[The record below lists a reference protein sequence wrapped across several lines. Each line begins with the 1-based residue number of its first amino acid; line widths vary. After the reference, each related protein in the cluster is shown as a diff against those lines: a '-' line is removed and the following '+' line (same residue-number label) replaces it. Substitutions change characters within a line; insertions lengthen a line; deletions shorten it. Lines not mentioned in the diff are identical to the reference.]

1 MTDLSQLEP
10 AVAETVDLTTDAV
23 DDPAAIDHYRH
34 WAEQPL
40 DGPPTIS
47 IVIPA
52 YNEEWRILPTIGA
65 IAVEISK
72 RGVPW
77 ELIVSDDGSTDDT
90 RRLVREL
97 KLPNLRL
104 LESANTGKGG
114 AVRRG
119 VLAARGAYVLFA
131 DADQSTP
138 IEQFDEL
145 LEQIDVHG
153 ADVVVGSRGADGA
166 EVQNKS
172 ALRKLLSAG
181 LNAIVRVGFRIP
193 LSDTQCGFKLFTRDA
208 AQTLFRVQRIDGF
221 SFDLEVLYLARKRGM
236 TITEV
241 PVEWIDAPGSTV
253 DPGKVALQFLKD
265 LVRIRS
271 WSLLGAYRNP
281 RKGHPTTATVVTD
294 GS

>member
-10 AVAETVDLTTDAV
+10 LVDEASSPSSASAD
-23 DDPAAIDHYRH
+23 IDRYRR
-34 WAEQPL
+34 WAEQPI
-40 DGPPTIS
+40 DGPPEIS

-72 RGVPW
+72 RDVPW
-77 ELIVSDDGSTDDT
+77 ELIVSDDGSSDDT
-90 RRLVREL
+90 RKLVREL
-97 KLPNLRL
+97 GLPNVRL

-119 VLAARGAYVLFA
+119 VLAARGSYVLFA

-138 IEQFDEL
+138 IEQFGEL
-145 LEQIDVHG
+145 LDQIDHHG

-172 ALRKLLSAG
+172 LLRTVLSTG
-181 LNAIVRVGFRIP
+181 LNTIVRVGFRIP
-193 LSDTQCGFKLFTRDA
+193 LSDTQCGFKLFTRNA

-236 TITEV
+236 KIAEV

-265 LVRIRS
+265 LVRIRT

-281 RKGHPTTATVVTD
+281 RKGHPTTTL